1 MVYGLGATVV
11 AGGQERVPG
20 SESGRTRRRRTVR
33 ELRAAGHDGPRLREV
48 LPALALLVVA
58 VCALVVGLVL
68 VSRAFG
74 AWVCAPVLVALA
86 VAGAAVRRHA
96 RPLARRRGGRYTA
109 EELADLDMPSL
120 VVAVA
125 RMLRRD
131 GWRVLAPPRHDT
143 LHLAARDGRGRVL
156 DVAFRPVAEPLPDEE
171 GACSCRARLAARG
184 RSRPALRLVVHR
196 GTFTHRD
203 EMWAARQGHTHLI
216 DGPRLLLWAGG
227 TPLAQLAADAA
238 PLPRRARR

>member
-1 MVYGLGATVV
+1 MT
-11 AGGQERVPG
+11 AGERDRLPEDG
-20 SESGRTRRRRTVR
+20 SGRDRQRRTVR
-33 ELRAAGHDGPRLREV
+33 RLRAQGRDGPRLREV
-48 LPALALLVVA
+48 LPALVLLIVA

-68 VSRAFG
+68 VSRRFG
-74 AWVCAPVLVALA
+74 PWACVPALVLLT
-86 VAGAAVRRHA
+86 VAGAALRHRS
-96 RPLARRRGGRYTA
+96 RPYARRRGGRYTA
-109 EELADLDMPSL
+109 QELAELDMPAL

-131 GWRVLAPPRHDT
+131 GWRVLPPPRHDA

-156 DVAFRPVAEPLPDEE
+156 DVAFRPVAEPLPDED
-171 GACSCRARLAARG
+171 GACSCRARPAARG
-184 RSRPALRLVVHR
+184 WAAPALRLVVHR

-203 EMWAARQGHTHLI
+203 EVWAARQGHTFLI

-238 PLPRRARR
+238 PQR

>member
-1 MVYGLGATVV
+1 M
-11 AGGQERVPG
+11 
-20 SESGRTRRRRTVR
+20 
-33 ELRAAGHDGPRLREV
+33 

-58 VCALVVGLVL
+58 LCAPVVGLVL

-74 AWVCAPVLVALA
+74 ARACVPVLLALA
-86 VAGAAVRRHA
+86 VVGAAVHRRS
-96 RPLARRRGGRYTA
+96 RPYARRRQGRYTA
-109 EELADLDMPSL
+109 EELADLDMPAL

-131 GWRVLAPPRHDT
+131 GWRVLPPPRHDA

-171 GACSCRARLAARG
+171 EACSCRARLPGRG
-184 RSRPALRLVVHR
+184 RSGPALRLVVHR

-203 EMWAARQGHTHLI
+203 EVWAERQGRTYLI

-238 PLPRRARR
+238 PLPRRTRR

>member
-1 MVYGLGATVV
+1 MT
-11 AGGQERVPG
+11 AGGRERLPEG
-20 SESGRTRRRRTVR
+20 ASGRARRRRAVR
-33 ELRAAGHDGPRLREV
+33 ELRAAGRAGPRLAEV

-68 VSRAFG
+68 VARTFG
-74 AWVCAPVLVALA
+74 AGACVPVLLVLA
-86 VAGAAVRRHA
+86 ATGTVVRRRS
-96 RPLARRRGGRYTA
+96 RPYTRRRAGRYTA
-109 EELADLDMPSL
+109 QELAELDMPAL

-131 GWRVLAPPRHDT
+131 GWRVLPPPRHDT

-156 DVAFRPVAEPLPDEE
+156 DVAFRPVAEPLPDEDE
-171 GACSCRARLAARG
+171 ACSCRARAAARG
-184 RSRPALRLVVHR
+184 WSGPALRLVVHR

-203 EMWAARQGHTHLI
+203 EVWAARRGHTHLI

>member
-1 MVYGLGATVV
+1 MT
-11 AGGQERVPG
+11 AGGRERLPEG
-20 SESGRTRRRRTVR
+20 GSGRDRRRRTVR
-33 ELRAAGHDGPRLREV
+33 ELRAAGRDGPRLGEV
-48 LPALALLVVA
+48 LPALALLIVA

-68 VSRAFG
+68 VSRRFG
-74 AWVCAPVLVALA
+74 AWAGVPVLVVCA
-86 VAGAAVRRHA
+86 VAGTAVRRRS
-96 RPLARRRGGRYTA
+96 RPYARRRGGRYTA
-109 EELADLDMPSL
+109 RELAELDMPAL

-131 GWRVLAPPRHDT
+131 GWRVLPPPRHDA

-156 DVAFRPVAEPLPDEE
+156 DVAFRPVAEPLPDED
-171 GACSCRARLAARG
+171 GACSCRTRPAARG
-184 RSRPALRLVVHR
+184 WAAPALRLVVHR

-203 EMWAARQGHTHLI
+203 EVWAARQGHTYLI

-238 PLPRRARR
+238 PQR